1 MHKALLEV
9 ALRLWVRCL
18 PWAVCCTGTIWL
30 ILPMVGLRAA
40 TALLCLW
47 RKKPGPWRVV
57 VVQICRDKYKTSFT
71 ALPLTQCSSGLPR
84 NFFNMQ
90 SYLRIC
96 FFSLWE
102 SLGSL
107 TSLLRKRPKC
117 TYTYCHNF
125 FLFIDP
131 RWGPLLWSLKQW
143 FLTLVVSQ
151 NLPWSLLEMQIS
163 CLFHLSL
170 SPTIPTES
178 AGPWACVCFLEAPQW
193 FW

>member
-1 MHKALLEV
+1 MSAVPSLGCLLHRHHLINPPHGRTEGSNCSSLFVEEETWALK
-9 ALRLWVRCL
+9 
-18 PWAVCCTGTIWL
+18 G
-30 ILPMVGLRAA
+30 
-40 TALLCLW
+40 
-47 RKKPGPWRVV
+47 
-57 VVQICRDKYKTSFT
+57 CRDKYKTSFT

-163 CLFHLSL
+163 CLLPSLSL
-170 SPTIPTES
+170 SHHTYRISRPLSMCMFFRSSSMILIGT
-178 AGPWACVCFLEAPQW
+178 AG
-193 FW
+193 